1 MANTTTSPSGERT
14 VSVFSNGDWTTK
26 TIVANTIGEL
36 RVILEI
42 PNEAT
47 VNVQDTLYTDNTSAM
62 PQNETNEDG
71 STRPLCIGWVAN
83 NKTGGSVEH
92 KVYVYIV

>member
-36 RVILEI
+36 RVALDI
-42 PNEAT
+42 PNG
-47 VNVQDTLYTDNTSAM
+47 VQININDTLYSDNTSAM
-62 PQNETNEDG
+62 PANPTGDDG
-71 STRPLCIGWVAN
+71 TTQPLFVGWQSN
-83 NKTGGSVEH
+83 NKTGG
-92 KVYVYIV
+92 KIA

>member
-36 RVILEI
+36 RVALNI
-42 PNEAT
+42 PNEVT
-47 VNVQDTLYTDNTSAM
+47 ININDTLYTDNTASM
-62 PQNETNEDG
+62 PENPSNDDG
-71 STRPLCIGWVAN
+71 TTQPLFVGWQSN
-83 NKTGGSVEH
+83 NKTGGAVILS
-92 KVYVYIV
+92 